1 MDNYYN
7 KLGVF
12 SGSTLKIIACIL
24 MAIDHVGLE
33 IFPEYTIFRIIGRVA
48 FPLFAFFIAEGCK
61 YTKNKLKRFLTV
73 FFVGAILFVFYL
85 FYMGEAYG
93 NIFLTFS
100 VSILLIYLLQFV
112 KKQIFECKNILLS
125 ALSAMAFIASLVLLY
140 LVFENVHFEYGY
152 VGMLVPVI
160 VSLFDFSKL
169 NVSDRIKRLDTFPI
183 TLLLFAI
190 SLIPLSIF
198 GRMAEIQFYCLFAIP
213 LVALYN
219 GKPGSRKMKYAFY
232 IFYPAH
238 LVIIEG
244 IVFLIQILNGG

>member
-1 MDNYYN
+1 M
-7 KLGVF
+7 
-12 SGSTLKIIACIL
+12 
-24 MAIDHVGLE
+24 
-33 IFPEYTIFRIIGRVA
+33 
-48 FPLFAFFIAEGCK
+48 
-61 YTKNKLKRFLTV
+61 
-73 FFVGAILFVFYL
+73 
-85 FYMGEAYG
+85 
-93 NIFLTFS
+93 
-100 VSILLIYLLQFV
+100 
-112 KKQIFECKNILLS
+112 
-125 ALSAMAFIASLVLLY
+125 
-140 LVFENVHFEYGY
+140 HFEYGY

-244 IVFLIQILNGG
+244 IVFLIQIFNGG

>member
-1 MDNYYN
+1 MDKSFNRI
-7 KLGVF
+7 GVF
-12 SGSTLKIIACIL
+12 SGSTLKIIACLL

-33 IFPEYTIFRIIGRVA
+33 IFPEYTIFRIIGRLA

-61 YTKNKLKRFLTV
+61 YTKNRLKRFLTV
-73 FFVGAILFVFYL
+73 FIVGAILFVFYL

-100 VSILLIYLLQFV
+100 VSILIIYLLQFT
-112 KKQIFECKNILLS
+112 KKQIFESGKWWIAIL
-125 ALSAMAFIASLVLLY
+125 ALTLFVSTLWITYF
-140 LVFENVHFEYGY
+140 VFEKIHFEYGFW
-152 VGMLVPVI
+152 GMMVPVA
-160 VSLFDFSKL
+160 VSLFEFSRVRVPDK
-169 NVSDRIKRLDTFPI
+169 VKRLDCFP
-183 TLLLFAI
+183 TSLVLFSL

-198 GRMAEIQFYCLFAIP
+198 GRMADIQFYCLFTIP

-219 GKPGSRKMKYAFY
+219 GKAGNRKMKYLFY

-244 IVFLIQILNGG
+244 IVLLIQILNGG

>member
-1 MDNYYN
+1 MDTSYN
-7 KLGVF
+7 KIGVF
-12 SGSTLKIIACIL
+12 SGSTLKIIACVL
-24 MAIDHVGLE
+24 MAIDHIGLE
-33 IFPEYTIFRIIGRVA
+33 IFPEYVIFRIIGRLA

-73 FFVGAILFVFYL
+73 FLVGAILFVFYL

-100 VSILLIYLLQFV
+100 VSILMIYLLQFT
-112 KKQIFECKNILLS
+112 KKQIFEGKNLLNS
-125 ALSAMAFIASLVLLY
+125 IFSIIAFIFSLALLY
-140 LVFENVHFEYGY
+140 FIFEDVHFEYGY
-152 VGMLVPVI
+152 AGMLVPVI
-160 VSLFDFSKL
+160 TSLFDFSRFK
-169 NVSDRIKRLDTFPI
+169 VTERIKRLDTFPL
-183 TLLLFAI
+183 TLFLFAV

-198 GRMAEIQFYCLFAIP
+198 GRMADIQFYCLFAIP
-213 LVALYN
+213 LIALYN

-244 IVFLIQILNGG
+244 IVFLIQIFNGG